1 VVELRTTRLRRGRL
15 DVRVQAVDA
24 DGNVATLLRR
34 VRVLA

>member
-1 VVELRTTRLRRGRL
+1 VVALRTARLRRGRL

-24 DGNVATLLRR
+24 DGNVTTQVRR